1 MGLCRGPVRTFFD
14 DCLVKRLAMPL
25 IVFSETNAQHLGLG
39 FNGRISLLLQSK
51 RARRESK
58 ICTGG
63 KDARIEMR

>member
-1 MGLCRGPVRTFFD
+1 
-14 DCLVKRLAMPL
+14 MPL
-25 IVFSETNAQHLGLG
+25 IVFSETNSQHLGLA